1 MPKGGLSMEVIV
13 SKSSSHN
20 RRYIR
25 EALKAHDRRGE
36 RAYLIVPEQFTM
48 ESDLALLRTLEKKA
62 VFDIRVHSF
71 TSLSREV
78 SERLGG
84 DGHIPILETGR
95 AMLLRSILLES
106 NDNLHIFKDVLGQSG
121 MINRL
126 LELFETLRLG
136 KLSADTLENL
146 LKDENLGEL
155 FSFKLQD
162 LSLLYTLYEK
172 EVTSIYLD
180 TAQKLMYL
188 TSHLPQAS
196 WLKETY
202 FYIDGFLGFNQLE
215 YEVLEALENLG
226 VSIVVSLIGDKAVLE
241 LPFHP
246 QRHLFQAS
254 ITTYKQ
260 LNRLAKN
267 RLEMTYF
274 GELEGHCLGGERASE
289 LFSYKKDK
297 GQTPPKNLYLTQGI
311 TMEDEVHEA
320 LSFIRR
326 EVIEKDKK
334 YRDFAIVVTDAKT
347 YLPLLKRLA
356 TSYQLPI
363 FIDERQSAIHHPL
376 GKYFA
381 NSLNLLAYDLRLVE
395 VMACLRSNFFLL
407 DEEEILVFE
416 NYVKRRKLRGK
427 AFFSEESYIFDESY
441 YENRKDKTYYQ
452 REALLAQKVSVHLSE
467 RFANFYKIS
476 RKKASIRTF
485 AEQFYQLII
494 DEDFRLALD
503 VWEENSTR
511 ANLKEENE
519 AIFKA
524 LNTILD
530 ELVESLG
537 EKKVSFKTFATIL
550 LEGLET
556 LQVGL
561 LPPAQDQVLV
571 GELGHIRSMDVAWQM
586 ILGLTD
592 AFYPTNFEQQG
603 LFGTKEENYLAN
615 KGFEVVLGSEYKQ
628 ASERLALYDNLTR
641 GQEGLYL
648 SYALNSTKGESMHPA
663 FIIKR
668 LMQIYPTL
676 KVSSSLNYTKESLV
690 YSPPRALA
698 ETMANLRAYQKGEL
712 SVEDGQYYYAFYQSF
727 IKNDVQKA
735 TFLKKGYDGDNRKFN
750 LSQDITCKL
759 YRSFSKA
766 QMKMSISQLEK
777 FRACP
782 FSHFI
787 RYGLRPKTLET
798 YDIEKR
804 ELGSFIHDGIEAF
817 GRYVQENYATLESL
831 SEEAL
836 RTFLQTVLEDGAKTR
851 FEHHRLSSPRNQF
864 FLKRSKENLYDLML
878 GIIEQ
883 MKASR
888 FRQVGQEV
896 HFGQRGS
903 LPPIYLQLGE
913 DVIALEG
920 FIDRIDK
927 ATFGENSAVIVIDY
941 KTGKKEIDLSKLLD
955 GLDLQLMLYLMAA
968 SQNQDEAAGAFYLHL
983 SDELLEVDFRE
994 KEKILQAFK
1003 KTLLFDGLVINK
1015 PEILKAIDVNY
1026 DEKNPTVLRFYGR
1039 KKDVIEKDN
1048 VLSTDK
1054 LTYLLDHAKHRA
1066 IENLEA
1072 MYQGDIKIYPYQ
1084 TNKDNAC
1091 TFCTYKAICA
1101 FEPNTSEAYRLVEP
1115 MDWASLDK
1123 MVGGEKEDV

>member
-1 MPKGGLSMEVIV
+1 MEVIV

-25 EALKAHDRRGE
+25 EALKTHDRRGE

-48 ESDLALLRTLEKKA
+48 ESDLALLKTLEKKA

-106 NDNLHIFKDVLGQSG
+106 NDNLHIFKDALGQSG

-136 KLSADTLENL
+136 KLPADTLVSL
-146 LKDENLGEL
+146 LQDENLGEL

-188 TSHLPQAS
+188 TNHLPEAS

-226 VSIVVSLIGDKAVLE
+226 VSIVVSLIGDKAVLD
-241 LPFHP
+241 LPFHL
-246 QRHLFQAS
+246 HKYLFQAS

-267 RLEMTYF
+267 RLEVTYL
-274 GELEGHCLGGERASE
+274 GEVEGHCLGERASE
-289 LFSYKKDK
+289 LFSYKKDE
-297 GQTPPKNLYLTQGI
+297 GQEVPKNLYLTQGI

-326 EVIEKDKK
+326 EIIDKGKK
-334 YRDFAIVVTDAKT
+334 YRDFAIVVTDGQT

-381 NSLNLLAYDLRLVE
+381 NTLNLLAYDLRLVE
-395 VMACLRSNFFLL
+395 VMACLKSKFFLL
-407 DEEEILVFE
+407 EEEEILAFE

-427 AFFSEESYIFDESY
+427 TFFAEESYAFDESY
-441 YENRKDKTYYQ
+441 YEDRKDKTYYQ
-452 REALLAQKVSVHLSE
+452 KEAFLAQKVGMCLSE
-467 RFANFYKIS
+467 RFALIYKLS
-476 RKKASIRTF
+476 RKKASVRDF
-485 AEQFYQLII
+485 AEHFYQLVV
-494 DEDFRLALD
+494 DERFRLALGA
-503 VWEENSTR
+503 WEENSTR

-519 AIFKA
+519 AIFKG

-530 ELVESLG
+530 ELVEALG
-537 EKKVSFKTFATIL
+537 EKKVTFKTFATIL

-556 LQVGL
+556 LKIGL

-592 AFYPTNFEQQG
+592 TFYPTNFEQQG
-603 LFGTKEENYLAN
+603 LFGAKEESYLAN
-615 KGFEVVLGSEYKQ
+615 RGFEVVLGSEYKQ

-648 SYALNSTKGESMHPA
+648 SYALKSTKGESMHPA

-668 LMQIYPTL
+668 LRQLYPAL
-676 KVSSSLNYTKESLV
+676 EVSSSLNYTKESLV
-690 YSPPRALA
+690 YSPPRALVK
-698 ETMANLRAYQKGEL
+698 TMANLRAYQKGEL
-712 SVEDGQYYYAFYQSF
+712 SLKEGQYYYAFYQSF

-735 TFLKKGYDGDNRKFN
+735 TFLKKGYEGEYRRFN
-750 LSQDITCKL
+750 LPQDITHKL
-759 YRSFSKA
+759 YRGFSKEH
-766 QMKMSISQLEK
+766 MKMSISQLEK

-782 FSHFI
+782 FAHFV

-817 GRYVQENYATLESL
+817 GSYIQAHYDTLESL

-836 RTFLQTVLEDGAKTR
+836 RIFLRTVFEDGAKAR

-896 HFGQRGS
+896 HFGQRGT
-903 LPPIYLQLGE
+903 LAPIYLHLGE
-913 DVIALEG
+913 EVIALEG
-920 FIDRIDK
+920 FIDRIDR
-927 ATFGENSAVIVIDY
+927 ATFAENSAVIVIDY
-941 KTGKKEIDLSKLLD
+941 KTGQKEIDLSKLLD

-968 SQNQDEAAGAFYLHL
+968 SQNQDEPAGAFYLHL
-983 SDELLEVDFRE
+983 SDALLEVDFRE
-994 KEKILQAFK
+994 KEEILQAFK
-1003 KTLLFDGLVINK
+1003 KTLLLDGIVINK
-1015 PEILKAIDVNY
+1015 PEILKAIDKNY

-1039 KKDVIEKDN
+1039 KKEVIEKDN
-1048 VLSTDK
+1048 VLSTDQ
-1054 LTYLLDHAKHRA
+1054 LTYLLDHAKRRA
-1066 IENLEA
+1066 TENLEA
-1072 MYQGDIKIYPYQ
+1072 MYHGEIKVFPYQ
-1084 TNKDNAC
+1084 TSKENAC

-1101 FEPNTSEAYRLVEP
+1101 FEANNSEAYRLVEP
-1115 MDWASLDK
+1115 MDWASLEK